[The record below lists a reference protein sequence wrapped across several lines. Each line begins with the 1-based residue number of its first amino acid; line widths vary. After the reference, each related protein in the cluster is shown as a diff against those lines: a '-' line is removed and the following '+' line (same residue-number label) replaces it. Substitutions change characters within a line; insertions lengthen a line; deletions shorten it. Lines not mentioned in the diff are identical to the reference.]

1 MRELRRPSGKSCY
14 ELRERVYVF
23 TMPPSPRRDSRR
35 RTHVK
40 AWLVTPL
47 AVALTAAFL
56 TGARG
61 SPAASAA
68 PGGATPVDV
77 EIAFDGTASMAS
89 AIARA
94 KTEGARALSGVSA
107 LLPDTRFALVVFRDH
122 GNPAG
127 EYQLIQP
134 LTSDVTQ
141 VNNALN
147 RVTTHSNPSPQN
159 GLAESYNLAFQQSYS
174 DARMGWRP
182 SARKIVVVLGDA
194 EPNGAGT
201 DGVQGCHD
209 RSRDPEGLSTPRE
222 LANMRAAKLT
232 LIMIREISSEVS
244 VSLPCYAS
252 IADAAYEGGAAR
264 DANADIAG
272 MIIEEVVGAYAPLAV
287 KNDLGVALRNNRT
300 GYTIT
305 VRNPNEQALKIKSL
319 EFMLPPSGFKYVRSS
334 FGSTRPV
341 QSGRTLLW
349 VLNKTMGPGQNLGF
363 HVLVR
368 TPGHTGKY
376 QSSVMTRFETVG
388 GSELKSRRP
397 AAVLYVKR
405 RINAVRLLFRK
416 RTTPGTTLTG
426 QANARFVGWKG
437 LPAVGPAAGRL
448 ISARGTKRVLL
459 QPKGLRLDSLAVP
472 TRTRLRLRV
481 IGSTGYRRCPVGGR
495 ATLLVTDFNNNRQD
509 GRTTR
514 LLLSLPPACG
524 GKVIP
529 AGTLALSVK

>member
-1 MRELRRPSGKSCY
+1 VHVSAR
-14 ELRERVYVF
+14 
-23 TMPPSPRRDSRR
+23 PPSLRRDSRR
-35 RTHVK
+35 RTHIK
-40 AWLVTPL
+40 AWLLSPL
-47 AVALTAAFL
+47 AVGLAAAFL
-56 TGARG
+56 SGARD

-68 PGGATPVDV
+68 PGGTAPPVDV
-77 EIAFDGTASMAS
+77 EFAIDGTASMAS

-94 KTEGARALSGVSA
+94 KSEGARALSGVSA
-107 LLPDTRFALVVFRDH
+107 LLPDTRFAVVVFRDH

-127 EYQLIQP
+127 EYQLMQP

-141 VNNALN
+141 VNSALN

-174 DARMGWRP
+174 DARIGWRP
-182 SARKIVVVLGDA
+182 SARKIVVLLGDA

-201 DGVQGCHD
+201 DGIQGCHD

-244 VSLPCYAS
+244 VSLQCYAS
-252 IADAAYEGGAAR
+252 IAEGAYEGGAAR

-272 MIIEEVVGAYAPLAV
+272 MIIEEIVGAYAPLTV
-287 KNDLGVALRNNRT
+287 KNDLGVALRNNST

-319 EFMLPPSGFKYVRSS
+319 EFVLPSSGFKYVRSS
-334 FGSTRPV
+334 IAPTRPV

-349 VLNKTMGPGQNLGF
+349 VLNKTMGPGQDLGF

-368 TPGHTGKY
+368 TPGHTGRY

-388 GSELKSRRP
+388 GSELNSRRP
-397 AAVLYVKR
+397 AALLYVKR
-405 RINAVRLLFRK
+405 RINAVRLLFQK
-416 RTTPGTTLTG
+416 RTTPANTLIGQANLTG
-426 QANARFVGWKG
+426 QANARFGRWKG
-437 LPAVGPAAGRL
+437 LPAVGPAAGRF
-448 ISARGTKRVLL
+448 IFGRGTKRVLL
-459 QPKGLRLDSLAVP
+459 QAKGLRLDSLAVP
-472 TRTRLRLRV
+472 TRARLRLRV
-481 IGSTGYRRCPVGGR
+481 IGSTGYQRCRIEGR
-495 ATLLVTDFNNNRQD
+495 ATLLVTDFNNIRQD

-514 LLLSLPPACG
+514 LLLNLPPACG
-524 GKVIP
+524 GKIIP
-529 AGTLALSVK
+529 AGTLAFSVK